1 MEYCGDK
8 TDGGAVR
15 VNVLFGPP
23 SDRADADR
31 MLSRFFSEEGM
42 HMICGGTT
50 AGIAAAFLKKPLA
63 ASLDYEDEDI
73 PPTAELEG
81 ADLVTEGVI
90 TVGRV
95 LEYAKDLL
103 GEKRLCETWQCQKDG
118 ASLLSRALFGEAS
131 DIHLYIGRAVNP
143 AHETPGLPIG
153 FDVKMQLAEE
163 LADCLEKMGKKTEI
177 TYF

>member
-1 MEYCGDK
+1 MEYNGHK
-8 TDGGAVR
+8 PGGTVR

-31 MLSRFFSEEGM
+31 MLSHFFSEEGM
-42 HMICGGTT
+42 HIICGGTT
-50 AGIAAAFLKKPLA
+50 AGIAAAFLQKPLV
-63 ASLDYEDEDI
+63 ASLTYEDEDI

-95 LEYAKDLL
+95 VQYAKDLL
-103 GEKRLCETWQCQKDG
+103 GEKLLCEKWRCQNDG
-118 ASLLSRALFGEAS
+118 ASLLSRVLFSKADG
-131 DIHLYIGRAVNP
+131 IHLYIGRAVNP
-143 AHETPGLPIG
+143 THEKPDLPIG
-153 FDVKMQLAEE
+153 FDVKMQLAQE
-163 LADCLEKMGKKTEI
+163 LADCLGKMGKKISI